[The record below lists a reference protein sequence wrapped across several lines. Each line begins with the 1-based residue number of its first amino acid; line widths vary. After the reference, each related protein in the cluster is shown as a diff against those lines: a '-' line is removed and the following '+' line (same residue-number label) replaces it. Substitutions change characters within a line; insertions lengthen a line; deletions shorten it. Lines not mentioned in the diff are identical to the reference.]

1 MPLEALASTIAV
13 TSDFGPCATDA
24 REPRQVRKEATVAS
38 LSVCCRSP
46 EVWLQKPP
54 ATPGPPAQPGF
65 AMPYQVIARKYRPQT
80 FDDVVGQKQVT
91 ETLKNAILHDRVA
104 HGYIFSGARGVGKTT
119 TARILAKALNCAQ
132 GPTITPDGT
141 CDACQA
147 ITAGNSVDVLEI
159 DAASNRGIDEIR
171 ELRESVRYLPAHD
184 RYKIFIIDEAHMLT
198 TEAFNAL
205 LKTLEEPPPRSLFIL
220 ATTEAHKLPT
230 TIQSRCQHFAFRLLD
245 YSEVVKRLEEICR
258 AEGVK
263 ADEGSLAVIAEAA
276 GGSLRDALSLLD
288 QVIAGCGDELQE
300 AGVRRLLG
308 VVSGQF
314 LKEVLEAV
322 LAQDSAAVLDLMQ
335 RLAEE
340 GHEPA
345 AFLTELTRFIRHL
358 MIARSC
364 GAESPLLEV
373 PPDAR
378 PVLGQLS
385 QALGEEDWLRF
396 FQVLLRA
403 QNEMRYSLEPRF
415 HLELALLKLVQARK
429 LTSLEGLLGELRNLR
444 QEAPAAATTS
454 FSRNQPRGGSGAA
467 VPGGQKASAPG
478 APLRTE
484 TAPGSSGS
492 AAVRSAP
499 ATQPRSADVSSPGP
513 TVRQGSV
520 PQPDSSAD
528 DPRLAAIKALL
539 FNQSKKFV
547 SGCLEHAVGW
557 RFENGEAHF
566 IYSKQNSGSFWA
578 DVLNGREN
586 QEALRQACA
595 QVLGEPVRIR
605 VTLDDRETG
614 KGPAIPEARERARNH
629 AVVKA
634 FEQQF
639 DCVWLDVEDLRRG

>member
-1 MPLEALASTIAV
+1 
-13 TSDFGPCATDA
+13 
-24 REPRQVRKEATVAS
+24 
-38 LSVCCRSP
+38 
-46 EVWLQKPP
+46 
-54 ATPGPPAQPGF
+54 
-65 AMPYQVIARKYRPQT
+65 MPYQVIARKYRPQT

-91 ETLKNAILHDRVA
+91 ETLKNAILRDRVA

-132 GPTITPDGT
+132 GPTISPDNT
-141 CDACQA
+141 CPACQA
-147 ITAGNSVDVLEI
+147 IAAGNSVDVLEI

-205 LKTLEEPPPRSLFIL
+205 LKTLEEPPPRALFIL

-245 YSEVVKRLEEICR
+245 YSEVVSRLQEICR

-263 ADEGSLAVIAEAA
+263 ADEGSLGVIGEAA

-288 QVIAGCGDELQE
+288 QVIAGCGSELEE
-300 AGVRRLLG
+300 ACVRRLLG

-322 LAQDSAAVLDLMQ
+322 LAQDSAAVLDRVQ

-385 QALGEEDWLRF
+385 KALGEEDWLRF

-403 QNEMRYSLEPRF
+403 QNEMRYSLDPRF

-429 LTSLEGLLGELRNLR
+429 LTSLEGLLGELRSLR
-444 QEAPAAATTS
+444 EEAPAAATAGP
-454 FSRNQPRGGSGAA
+454 SRNQPRGGSGASGS
-467 VPGGQKASAPG
+467 GGQQGSG
-478 APLRTE
+478 AGVPARTE
-484 TAPGSSGS
+484 VPASQSGS
-492 AAVRSAP
+492 AAARSAAGTQGRAAGVTPPDP
-499 ATQPRSADVSSPGP
+499 AAPPGSAAQSA
-513 TVRQGSV
+513 TNTTTA
-520 PQPDSSAD
+520 SSAYPRAD
-528 DPRLAAIKALL
+528 AVAGPPASGQPVTGSAEDPRLTAIKALL

-547 SGCLEHAVGW
+547 SSCLDHAAGC

-566 IYSKQNSGSFWA
+566 IYSRQNSGSFWA

-586 QEALRQACA
+586 QEALRQACTE
-595 QVLGEPVRIR
+595 VLGSPVRIR
-605 VTLDDRETG
+605 VTLEDREKG
-614 KGPAIPEARERARNH
+614 KRPVTPEVRERARNH

-639 DCVWLDVEDLRRG
+639 DCVWLEVEDLNRE